1 MIIILLG
8 LLSLYLYLNKNN
20 GMKQVED
27 IASYPTTVSESENTK
42 KEINFVLDTPAMIFK
57 PEKTILVAKSNID
70 FNYEL
75 QVTKTHASI
84 KGKDLEIHIFT
95 NMGESAGLYKS
106 VSIESEIE
114 HNLEGKIFKVKTAY
128 ENLNENIMENL
139 YKNYYFYSSNFKSKV
154 DCGGLD
160 YDGCGGTSLS
170 INKSEYENY
179 SFSIF
184 CGVNDSSLVLQ
195 CDEFVKNLDVKIE
208 KVHNIVAFS
217 LEYLNPKD
225 NSLSDKNIELNA
237 YYTDGMTLTDSKPNY
252 VILRRFDFAI
262 MLLTSPEET
271 SFKETSVLE
280 NTEIA
285 DNKLNEQIFRV
296 KSFDQFTNEFK
307 ELFYQNYIN
316 YYFYTSDFKTNDA
329 CGNEQ
334 IKSCG
339 SKSVEA
345 WEEHPLRIYCASNTT
360 EGVSECD
367 KFVKDLAVKN

>member
-1 MIIILLG
+1 MIIR
-8 LLSLYLYLNKNN
+8 
-20 GMKQVED
+20 
-27 IASYPTTVSESENTK
+27 
-42 KEINFVLDTPAMIFK
+42 
-57 PEKTILVAKSNID
+57 PEKSVIEAKSFLD
-70 FNYEL
+70 SAYEIE
-75 QVTKTHASI
+75 VKGIAASI
-84 KGKDLEIHIFT
+84 KGEGFEIYMFS
-95 NMGESAGLYKS
+95 NMGESGGFHKS
-106 VSIESEIE
+106 VSIESIIAENKLGE
-114 HNLEGKIFKVKTAY
+114 KLFKVKTAH
-128 ENLNENIMENL
+128 ENLDENTLEDQ
-139 YKNYYFYSSNFKSKV
+139 YQQYYFYTSYFRTMEQ
-154 DCGGLD
+154 CGNVMPG
-160 YDGCGGTSLS
+160 YDGCGSLGMS
-170 INKSEYENY
+170 IVTEGDGNY

-237 YYTDGMTLTDSKPNY
+237 YYTDGMSLTDSKPNY

-262 MLLTSPEET
+262 MLLTSLEET
-271 SFKETSVLE
+271 SFEETSVLE

-285 DNKLNEQIFRV
+285 NNKLNEQIFRV

-307 ELFYQNYIN
+307 ELFHQNYIN

-329 CGNEQ
+329 CGKEQ

-367 KFVKDLAVKN
+367 KFVKDLAAKN